1 MEGELDKI
9 KNEKYDFN
17 DSGIIEDDS
26 DDVLDMSAYER
37 IREENIKERK
47 EMWNY
52 LGLAKSIEQCKS
64 SPAFKKVEKRKSSQ
78 NFEPKIA
85 RKSARLAAKTDA
97 VENSCENELK
107 SIEFELK
114 KLNSAI
120 QKRERRKFKL
130 QYFSETSLQFSLSFT
145 SCNSSKKLF
154 VHYWN

>member
-17 DSGIIEDDS
+17 DSGIIEDDP

-64 SPAFKKVEKRKSSQ
+64 SPALKKVEKRKSSHS
-78 NFEPKIA
+78 FEPKIA
-85 RKSARLAAKTDA
+85 RKSARLAAKIDA